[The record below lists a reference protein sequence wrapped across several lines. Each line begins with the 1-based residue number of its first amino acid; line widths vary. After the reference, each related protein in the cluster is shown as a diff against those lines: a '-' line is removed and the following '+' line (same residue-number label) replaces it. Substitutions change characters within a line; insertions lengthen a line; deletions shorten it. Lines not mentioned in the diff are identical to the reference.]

1 MSDKMNKH
9 IDYES
14 NDESSLPTLNA
25 STPYSSSQQFTFKG
39 AAVLL
44 FGAMTILFAT
54 VTVNTLNFN
63 SSGDGLKVMN
73 L

>member
-1 MSDKMNKH
+1 MNKH

-14 NDESSLPTLNA
+14 NDESISLPTVDA
-25 STPYSSSQQFTFKG
+25 SAPYSSSQQFTLKG

-73 L
+73 